1 MRRSLL
7 LCALIF
13 CTLSAAAQSN
23 IRAAIEDVGKEFSA
37 HVKKGDAAAIAGMY
51 SSTAKVLPPNGELTE
66 GRANIQRLWQG
77 AFDSGMRDLSFEV
90 LEVEKKGDS
99 VYEVGKYSVKD
110 AAGKE
115 VDRGKYIVIYKREGG
130 KWKLHRDIWNSSM
143 PMPAPA
149 K

>member
-1 MRRSLL
+1 MRRILCFCAIA
-7 LCALIF
+7 LCALA
-13 CTLSAAAQSN
+13 AAAQTN
-23 IRAAIEDVGKEFSA
+23 IRTAIQDVGKEFSA

-66 GRANIQRLWQG
+66 GRANIQKLWQG
-77 AFDSGMRDLSFEV
+77 AIDSGMRDLSFEV
-90 LEVEKKGDS
+90 LEVVKKGDT

-115 VDRGKYIVIYKREGG
+115 VDRGKYVVIYKREGG

-143 PMPAPA
+143 PLPAPA